1 MIPIFIL
8 PGPIILDY
16 AFFYALGDLAP
27 SRCVTGGLCDP
38 RDDHL
43 FTSRTNGALC
53 RQGDA
58 GALTLPLSLSHPRR
72 APCQSPSHGSCKPAP
87 TPLRRR
93 KGTFPGMKHVAGV
106 GGRRG
111 HHAPRC
117 FPGGRWLETTFTREE
132 RTELCVHG
140 GRVSSSPGAGRAK
153 LQEAR
158 LLGSFQ
164 RLRSSPRRPPRS

>member
-58 GALTLPLSLSHPRR
+58 GALTLPLSFSHPRWARVSPR
-72 APCQSPSHGSCKPAP
+72 ATSHVSCKPAP
-87 TPLRRR
+87 TPSEKEEGDLSRDDNTLQGRGR
-93 KGTFPGMKHVAGV
+93 

-132 RTELCVHG
+132 RTQLCLHG
-140 GRVSSSPGAGRAK
+140 GRVSSSSGASRQSSRKPGY
-153 LQEAR
+153 
-158 LLGSFQ
+158 
-164 RLRSSPRRPPRS
+164 